1 MTSTGNA
8 CKEIEKHSCYVN
20 GETYVFEVHSAFS
33 VVDRPGHAVLL
44 IGVFRR
50 HASGRS
56 LAATVRATAPL
67 GELDHLPAF
76 LTRLLQEQLVLMI
89 APVKCVH

>member
-1 MTSTGNA
+1 MTSTENA

-20 GETYVFEVHSAFS
+20 GETYVFEVHSALAWWTALATLFYN
-33 VVDRPGHAVLL
+33 
-44 IGVFRR
+44 RR
-50 HASGRS
+50 IPADGSGRS

>member
-8 CKEIEKHSCYVN
+8 CGTIEKHSCYLN

-50 HASGRS
+50 HGSGQS
-56 LAATVRATAPL
+56 LAATVRATVPL
-67 GELDHLPAF
+67 GELDHLPAL
-76 LTRLLQEQLVLMI
+76 LTRLLQDQLVPMI
-89 APVKCVH
+89 APVGRVH